1 MLDEVKKRLSSSCHQ
16 DWDNFTPMVPISD
29 DANAYVND
37 VLGGYLHI
45 PLKSILFNGVDL
57 RTLGVAEVID
67 INIIFHEWR

>member
-1 MLDEVKKRLSSSCHQ
+1 
-16 DWDNFTPMVPISD
+16 MVPISD

-67 INIIFHEWR
+67 INFIFHEWR